1 MGWKRYNG
9 SVIEG
14 SIVDATEATLLAER
28 EKGFKTHICIGTDS
42 QVSSGIIEFA
52 TVIVFIR
59 ERQGGFMFIQKEK
72 SSQEMSLKERM
83 ISEVGKSVDIA
94 YKLQPIITK
103 YGIHLEVHA
112 DINADPGFK
121 SHSAFNEAMGYIK
134 GMGFVFKAK
143 PDAFASSYC
152 ADKVI

>member
-9 SVIEG
+9 SVID
-14 SIVDATEATLLAER
+14 VDILDAVEQTLIE
-28 EKGFKTHICIGTDS
+28 EKSKGFKIRICVGTDS
-42 QVSSGIIEFA
+42 QVCSGVTEFA
-52 TVIVFIR
+52 SVIVFLR

-72 SSQEMSLKERM
+72 SSQQMALKERM
-83 ISEVGKSVDIA
+83 ITEVGKSVDIA
-94 YKLQPIITK
+94 YKLQAIIIK

-121 SHSAFNEAMGYIK
+121 SNAAFNEAKGYIK
-134 GMGFVFKAK
+134 GMGFDFKAK

>member
-9 SVIEG
+9 SIINENIIET
-14 SIVDATEATLLAER
+14 VEKTLIDELN
-28 EKGFKTHICIGTDS
+28 KGYKIRICIGTDS
-42 QVSSGIIEFA
+42 QVCSGVTEFA

-59 ERQGGFMFIQKEK
+59 ERQGGFMYIQKEK
-72 SSQEMSLKERM
+72 SKQQMAIKERM
-83 ISEVGKSVDIA
+83 ITEVGKSVDIA
-94 YKLQPIITK
+94 HQLQSVILK

-121 SHSAFNEAMGYIK
+121 SHSAFNEAKGYIK
-134 GMGFVFKAK
+134 GMGFDFKAK